1 MGDRKMSK
9 KTDLRVIRTRK
20 VIKEAFL
27 NLVKEKGFDAITIQ
41 DIADYAI
48 INRAT
53 FYLHY
58 YDKQDLLDKLT
69 EEVFEELSQL
79 IKPTSYVENNE
90 VIISKL
96 EKMIQSIFESID
108 NNIHFYQVMLGGN
121 GIYGVNSKIQNI
133 IKNNFK
139 QEFLLLHLHERN
151 LSMPMDLLV
160 EFMASALMGMIR
172 WWIINDQIY
181 SPKHMSKKLVE
192 IITKGPLEA
201 AGLKIENK

>member
-1 MGDRKMSK
+1 MSK

-20 VIKEAFL
+20 LIKEAFL
-27 NLVKEKGFDAITIQ
+27 SLVGEKGFDSITIQ

-69 EEVFEELSQL
+69 EEVLEELSQL

-90 VIISKL
+90 VLIANL
-96 EKMIQSIFESID
+96 ENMIQNIFE
-108 NNIHFYQVMLGGN
+108 NINENIQFYRVMLGGN
-121 GIYGVNSKIQNI
+121 GIYGVNSKIQTI
-133 IKNNFK
+133 IKDNFK
-139 QEFLLLHLHERN
+139 QEFLLLHLHEEN
-151 LSMPMDLLV
+151 VSMPMDLLV
-160 EFMASALMGMIR
+160 EFMSSALMGMIR
-172 WWIINDQIY
+172 WWVINDQIY
-181 SPKHMSKKLVE
+181 SPKHMSRNLVK

-201 AGLKIENK
+201 VGLKIENK

>member
-1 MGDRKMSK
+1 MSK

-20 VIKEAFL
+20 LIKEAFL
-27 NLVKEKGFDAITIQ
+27 NLVGDKGFDAITIQ
-41 DIADYAI
+41 DIAGLAL

-58 YDKQDLLDKLT
+58 YDKYDLLEKLT
-69 EEVFEELSQL
+69 EEIFEELSRL

-90 VIISKL
+90 VLISEL
-96 EKMIQSIFESID
+96 EKMIQSIFENIGK
-108 NNIHFYQVMLGGN
+108 NIHFYHVMLGNN
-121 GIYGVNSKIQNI
+121 GILEVNTKIQTI

-139 QEFLLLHLHERN
+139 QEFLLLHLHEKD
-151 LSMPMDLLV
+151 LSMPLDLLV

-181 SPKHMSKKLVE
+181 SPKHMSKNLVK
-192 IITKGPLEA
+192 IITMGPLAA
-201 AGLKIENK
+201 AGLKIEGK

>member
-1 MGDRKMSK
+1 MSK
-9 KTDLRVIRTRK
+9 KTDLRIIRTRNS
-20 VIKEAFL
+20 IKEAFL
-27 NLVKEKGFDAITIQ
+27 SLVGEKGFDSITIQ

-58 YDKQDLLDKLT
+58 YDKQDLLDKVT

-90 VIISKL
+90 VLISKL
-96 EKMIQSIFESID
+96 EYMIQNIFE
-108 NNIHFYQVMLGGN
+108 NISENIRFYYVMLGSN
-121 GIYGVNSKIQNI
+121 GIYGVNSRIQAV

-139 QEFLLLHLHERN
+139 REFLLLNLQEEN

-160 EFMASALMGMIR
+160 EFMTSALMGMIR
-172 WWIINDQIY
+172 WWVINDQIY
-181 SPKHMSKKLVE
+181 SPKHMSKNLVK

-201 AGLKIENK
+201 VGLKIENK